1 MLGAISDVKVFA
13 VSASVLYV
21 KFLAT
26 TMIQARKAFSAD
38 TRMPEDRQ
46 LICGMAA
53 VGEKALK
60 IAKDD
65 EQRWK
70 RIIQND
76 LESMPLAFVV
86 FWGAISAGVNPE
98 LTKGLLVAY
107 TGARFSHTVSYARG
121 MPRARMACWMAGTF
135 CIVTAAVNTVM
146 AALA

>member
-86 FWGAISAGVNPE
+86 FWSAISAGVNPE

-107 TGARFSHTVSYARG
+107 TGARFCHTVSYARG
-121 MPRARMACWMAGTF
+121 MPRVRMACWMAGSF
-135 CIVTAAVNTVM
+135 CIVTAAVSSVM